1 LFNITFKTLLSL
13 FKTILNIISDNVSY
27 YKLLEYQ
34 QGYSQAVR
42 QLVLI
47 QSFRGSN
54 PLTPAILFIAY
65 LKN

>member
-1 LFNITFKTLLSL
+1 L
-13 FKTILNIISDNVSY
+13 
-27 YKLLEYQ
+27 

-54 PLTPAILFIAY
+54 PLTPAIIFKSY
-65 LKN
+65 LKHPIHFILILNLLLH